1 MKLIIHL
8 HLLPR
13 LRVSGAIH
21 LPFLYPFVTW
31 TRNTTLLEL
40 SSFGWF
46 LIHIQISV
54 WNMECIKI
62 MNAQQAKSTYVY
74 RNTKQELLKKNASI
88 WFSKTCQMNHL
99 TPKYMNITIND
110 NNQLKFYPIIWISV
124 LWSNLTHS
132 VTLYPCN
139 KYPEDGRITSQ
150 NM

>member
-1 MKLIIHL
+1 MG
-8 HLLPR
+8 
-13 LRVSGAIH
+13 GAIH
-21 LPFLYPFVTW
+21 LLFLYPFVAW
-31 TRNTTLLEL
+31 TRNTTSLEL

-46 LIHIQISV
+46 LIHIQINV

-62 MNAQQAKSTYVY
+62 INAQQTKSTYVY
-74 RNTKQELLKKNASI
+74 RNTKQELLKKNISI

-110 NNQLKFYPIIWISV
+110 NNQQKFYPIIWISI

-139 KYPEDGRITSQ
+139 KCHPEDGLITGR
-150 NM
+150 NL